1 MIYHE
6 HMPRMLMAAVAALVL
21 SAPAVSA
28 QAVLDP
34 AREQQA
40 RQLETAL
47 IAPCCFTQQV
57 SVHQSG
63 AADDMKKDIRR
74 QLAEGKTPQ
83 QVLDG
88 YVAQYGEQ
96 ILAEPP
102 ARGFVRTLYV
112 LPIVLLI
119 ASAIVLSLLVK
130 RMARGPALAGAA
142 TAGPPAGAADAY
154 DTRLDDEL
162 RDLD

>member
-1 MIYHE
+1 
-6 HMPRMLMAAVAALVL
+6 MLIAAVAAFLL
-21 SAPAVSA
+21 SAPAASA

-40 RQLETAL
+40 RQLETEL

-63 AADDMKKDIRR
+63 AADDMKRDIRR
-74 QLAEGKTPQ
+74 QLAEGKSSQ
-83 QVLDG
+83 QILDG
-88 YVAQYGEQ
+88 YVAQYGER

-130 RMARGPALAGAA
+130 RMARRPVLVGAA
-142 TAGPPAGAADAY
+142 SDGPSAAAADAY
-154 DTRLDDEL
+154 DARLDDEL

>member
-1 MIYHE
+1 
-6 HMPRMLMAAVAALVL
+6 MPRTLIAAAAVLLL
-21 SAPAVSA
+21 SAPASSA
-28 QAVLDP
+28 QTALDP

-40 RQLETAL
+40 RQLETQL

-63 AADDMKKDIRR
+63 AAEQMKKDIRR
-74 QLAEGKTPQ
+74 QLAEGRTPQ
-83 QVLDG
+83 QILDG
-88 YVAQYGEQ
+88 YVAQYGDQ

-102 ARGFVRTLYV
+102 DRGFVRTLYV
-112 LPIVLLI
+112 LPILLLV

-130 RMARGPALAGAA
+130 RMARHPAFAGTAPAA
-142 TAGPPAGAADAY
+142 PSGDAADAY
-154 DTRLDDEL
+154 DARLDEEL

>member
-1 MIYHE
+1 
-6 HMPRMLMAAVAALVL
+6 MLVAALAALVL
-21 SAPAVSA
+21 SAPAASA

-40 RQLETAL
+40 RQLETEL

-83 QVLDG
+83 QILDG

-102 ARGFVRTLYV
+102 AQGFVRTLYV

-119 ASAIVLSLLVK
+119 ASAIVLSLFVK
-130 RMARGPALAGAA
+130 RMARHPAVAGAA
-142 TAGPPAGAADAY
+142 GSSASAADAY
-154 DTRLDDEL
+154 DARLDDEL